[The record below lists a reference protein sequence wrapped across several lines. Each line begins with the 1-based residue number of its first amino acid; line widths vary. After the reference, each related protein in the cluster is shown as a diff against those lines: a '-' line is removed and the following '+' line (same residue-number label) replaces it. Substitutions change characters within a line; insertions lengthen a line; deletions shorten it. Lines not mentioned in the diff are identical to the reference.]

1 MSFFSIS
8 KTLTLAAMV
17 ATSWFV
23 TQSGQAAHAF
33 SFSSGGIGQA
43 GFSTPSFG
51 GGTNFAQSIS
61 SPGNDFDFFSSFLGS
76 DDFDA
81 VTGDG
86 AGFSPFLLLFLLFFL
101 LGNGNSNAN
110 AADLPSFD
118 EILAKINPPPVV
130 SPDGPKKD
138 LPPAPTPVPT
148 PLLVP
153 GLVAFCLGI
162 GARRKGKVVEQS
174 A

>member
-17 ATSWFV
+17 ATSWLV
-23 TQSGQAAHAF
+23 TQSGQAAQAF
-33 SFSSGGIGQA
+33 SFTSGGIGQA
-43 GFSTPSFG
+43 GLSTPSFG
-51 GGTNFAQSIS
+51 GGSNFAQSIGN
-61 SPGNDFDFFSSFLGS
+61 PGDDFDFFSSFLGG

-86 AGFSPFLLLFLLFFL
+86 ANFTPFLLLFLLLFL
-101 LGNGNSNAN
+101 LGNGDSGAS

-118 EILAKINPPPVV
+118 EIIAKVNPPSVANPN
-130 SPDGPKKD
+130 GPKKD
-138 LPPAPTPVPT
+138 LPSTPTPVPT